1 MLRLVLGHVVEMPV
15 KVIDATFSVQVA
27 LIGPETASTSFMVC
41 GIVLWLS
48 AWIRNRLGMLVL
60 RRQLALDLE

>member
-15 KVIDATFSVQVA
+15 KVIDTAFSFWVA
-27 LIGPETASTSFMVC
+27 LIGPKTASTSFMVY
-41 GIVLWLS
+41 GIVLRLS

-60 RRQLALDLE
+60 RR